1 MFFEKKFRNWR
12 LYRFQGPHYFS
23 NLKFITH
30 SNILVLIPKFARESG
45 LSAVRRESLNIICS
59 KWFYLL
65 VVVLGLTTA
74 LTTLAGPQKISM
86 CTEHWPPFVIV
97 EKGKDVTQGSWV
109 VVLHKIFD
117 GLTDYWLDIEVS
129 PWKRCLIQVREGQVD
144 GTFGHFEKDD
154 RKVYMDFTAFVVSD
168 RSMVWYSTKNFPK
181 SFSWD
186 KFKDLTQYKFGLIRG
201 EKFNNEIDHLISSQ
215 QIKSETV
222 TEDAQNFKKLA
233 LGRIDALVKN
243 EKVGWA
249 LARELKISSLVKP
262 AAKPAYE
269 NKRYLSFSK
278 KKNHHRLIKLINQQI
293 ELMRSKGE
301 IRKILGYAPL

>member
-1 MFFEKKFRNWR
+1 VALLFWLMLN
-12 LYRFQGPHYFS
+12 YFS
-23 NLKFITH
+23 LPRAQILKFAGE
-30 SNILVLIPKFARESG
+30 SVLS
-45 LSAVRRESLNIICS
+45 SVRCKSLNNGCS
-59 KWFYLL
+59 IRRKWRDLFFGILS
-65 VVVLGLTTA
+65 LTMTFE
-74 LTTLAGPQKISM
+74 TWAGPQKISM

-97 EKGKDVTQGSWV
+97 EKGKEVTQGSWI

-129 PWKRCLIQVREGQVD
+129 PWKRCLIQIKEGQVD
-144 GTFGHFEKDD
+144 GTFGHFKKDD
-154 RKVYMDFTAFVVSD
+154 RQVYMDFTTFVVSD
-168 RSMVWYSTKNFPK
+168 RSLVWYSTKNFPT
-181 SFSWD
+181 SFTWD
-186 KFKDLTQYKFGLIRG
+186 KFKDLTRYKFGVLRG
-201 EKFNNEIDHLISSQ
+201 EKYNKEIDRLLSSE

-222 TEDAQNFKKLA
+222 TYDAQNFKKLA

-249 LARELKISSLVKP
+249 LTHELKISNLVKP

-278 KKNHHRLIKLINQQI
+278 KKNHHRLIKLIDQEI

-301 IRKILGYAPL
+301 IRKIMGYAPL